1 MKGHSLVVCGCR
13 AFGATG
19 LVQRASAPG
28 KRSNRRLSARV
39 VLRCATN
46 RSDFIE
52 TVTAG
57 SFHPAGIALAKI
69 TVPASL
75 GFDGPAGD
83 VRFDVPG
90 SAGRT
95 MRLERPTLER
105 PTAVLAPVIESVI
118 EPAPERAVAPP
129 PRRRETAPTPDVAS
143 CP

>member
-1 MKGHSLVVCGCR
+1 MLFVVALLLVPPISFREPALQANGQIAVSRLVAPPVRHKR
-13 AFGATG
+13 AD
-19 LVQRASAPG
+19 S
-28 KRSNRRLSARV
+28 
-39 VLRCATN
+39 
-46 RSDFIE
+46 IE

-57 SFHPAGIALAKI
+57 SFRPAGVPLAKI

-83 VRFDVPG
+83 VRFDVPS

-105 PTAVLAPVIESVI
+105 PTAVLAPVIKSVI

-143 CP
+143 YP